1 MNLNEIINSDTMS
14 QINDY
19 LTLKKP
25 PGLILKGIGGLGK
38 AEAAKFVSAA
48 LLGCSEGDLIT
59 NPDYFHTDPSKSLKV
74 DDINSL
80 LDMANRSSVGTRK
93 VIVIYN
99 AHTMTIQTQNRLL
112 KLLEDR
118 HETNILIIHTQ
129 KDVLIDTIS
138 SRCYTI
144 NFHPLSDE
152 KMKIYLNKKGV
163 ESKYHDFLCF
173 LTQNAPLVI
182 EDKEILKDY
191 LSMFDKMNVLTMR
204 ENLLQ
209 LFHCL
214 KEKDNAEFY
223 SSHDEHPTWNI
234 RLLLYYFYQMI
245 INNECGENNKYNFPA
260 NLYSYEQ
267 AYQILL
273 YGIEHLKLAETT
285 YTKND
290 YFNLIRY
297 IIQIQ

>member
-1 MNLNEIINSDTMS
+1 MNLNLIVNSDTMS
-14 QINDY
+14 EINDY

-38 AEAAKFVSAA
+38 AEVAKFVSAA
-48 LLGCSEGDLIT
+48 LLGCSEGDLNN

-80 LDMANRSSVGTRK
+80 LDMANRSSVGVRK

-118 HETNILIIHTQ
+118 HETNILIIHTK

-144 NFHPLSDE
+144 NFHPLSDA
-152 KMKIYLNKKGV
+152 KMKDYLENKGIEV
-163 ESKYHDFLCF
+163 KYHDFLCF
-173 LTQNAPLVI
+173 LTQNAPLMI
-182 EDKEILKDY
+182 ENKEILEDY
-191 LSMFDKMNVLTMR
+191 FSMFDKMKALTMR

-223 SSHDEHPTWNI
+223 SSHEEHPEWNI
-234 RLLLYYFYQMI
+234 RLLMYYFYQMI
-245 INNECGENNKYNFPA
+245 IDYEFGEVSQSNFPS

-297 IIQIQ
+297 IIQI

>member
-1 MNLNEIINSDTMS
+1 MNLNQIINSDTMS
-14 QINDY
+14 EINDY

-25 PGLILKGIGGLGK
+25 PGLILKGISGLGK

-48 LLGCSEGDLIT
+48 LLGCSEDSLDN
-59 NPDYFHTDPSKSLKV
+59 NPDYFHTDPSKSVKV

-80 LDMANRSSVGTRK
+80 LDMANRSSVGVRK

-99 AHTMTIQTQNRLL
+99 AHTMTVQTQNRLL

-152 KMKIYLNKKGV
+152 KMKVYL
-163 ESKYHDFLCF
+163 ESKEIEIKYHDFLCF
-173 LTQNAPLVI
+173 LTQNAPLMI
-182 EDKEILKDY
+182 DNRDTLKDY
-191 LSMFDKMNVLTMR
+191 LSTFEKMKVLTMR
-204 ENLLQ
+204 ENLLH

-223 SSHDEHPTWNI
+223 SSHEEHPAWNI
-234 RLLLYYFYQMI
+234 RLLLYYFYQMVI
-245 INNECGENNKYNFPA
+245 TNDCDEVSKRSFPA

-290 YFNLIRY
+290 YFNLIRF
-297 IIQIQ
+297 IIQI

>member
-1 MNLNEIINSDTMS
+1 MILNEIINSDTMNE
-14 QINDY
+14 INDY

-48 LLGCSEGDLIT
+48 LLGCSEGDLVM
-59 NPDYFHTDPSKSLKV
+59 NPDYFHTDPCKSLKV

-80 LDMANRSSVGTRK
+80 LEIANRSSVGTRK

-99 AHTMTIQTQNRLL
+99 AHTMTVQTQNRLL

-138 SRCYTI
+138 SRCHTI

-152 KMKIYLNKKGV
+152 KMKIFLSDKGI
-163 ESKYHDFLCF
+163 EEKYHNFLCF
-173 LTQNAPLVI
+173 LTENAPLVI
-182 EDKEILKDY
+182 EDKDLLKDY
-191 LSMFDKMNVLTMR
+191 LSMFDKMGVLTMR

-214 KEKDNAEFY
+214 KEKDSAEFY
-223 SSHDEHPTWNI
+223 SSHEEHPAWNI
-234 RLLLYYFYQMI
+234 RLLMYYFYQMV
-245 INNECGENNKYNFPA
+245 INYECGDEIHRSFPA
-260 NLYSYEQ
+260 NLYSFEQ